1 MSVTERFFRYVKIN
15 TQSSDVSETTP
26 STDCQLELAK
36 VLYDECVAL
45 GFDSVELSSSGI
57 VYATLSS
64 TDETKDTIGLLAH
77 MDTATE
83 ISGAN
88 VNPRFIE
95 KYDGSTIQ
103 LNDTYSMSCD
113 EFESLSKCIGDDL
126 IVTDGTTLLG
136 GDDKAG
142 VAIIMD
148 AMEKLI
154 ESKKPHGKIMVAFT
168 CDEEVG
174 RGTDSFELDKFKV
187 DYAYTVDGGDIE
199 CIDYDNFNAARA
211 SIKIHGTTIH
221 PGDAKGKMVNAALIA
236 GELISMFP
244 SDQTP
249 ATTELRE
256 GFYHLLSVNAECESA
271 SLEYLLREHDDDK
284 FEAQKKFVLDAV
296 ASLNEK
302 YGDRIEVEIKDQY
315 KNMLTFIKKDMR
327 CIDRANAAILKAGI
341 KPVSTPV
348 RGGTDGSRLSEM
360 GLLCPNLGTG
370 SFNHHGRFEFASVQ
384 KMEKMVE
391 IVGNIILD

>member
-221 PGDAKGKMVNAALIA
+221 PGDAKGKMVNAALVA